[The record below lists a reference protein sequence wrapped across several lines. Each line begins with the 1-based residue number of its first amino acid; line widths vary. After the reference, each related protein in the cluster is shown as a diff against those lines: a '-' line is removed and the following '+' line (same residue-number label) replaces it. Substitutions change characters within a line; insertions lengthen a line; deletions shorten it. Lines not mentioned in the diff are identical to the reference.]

1 MTLQKPGSHH
11 QGLLQ
16 HNNKQMV
23 SLDSGHRSL
32 MYRPYTMIVIHV
44 MALAMLVIVNYGST
58 SNLDGLQCYD
68 YTWRVDGVGHIVSE
82 S

>member
-1 MTLQKPGSHH
+1 
-11 QGLLQ
+11 
-16 HNNKQMV
+16 
-23 SLDSGHRSL
+23 
-32 MYRPYTMIVIHV
+32 MIVIHV